1 VTGKIRGLVLHESSP
16 RPSQTVSLGG
26 FLFRATL
33 SRSWPAKLLLASD
46 GGMMVIE
53 SGPNEFFV
61 VGSGLTVTFLRD
73 PGIDEQIAGIATI
86 EQVSDT
92 DGRWVTERRLN
103 GDQSDQG
110 RELLMDS
117 HKFRIYKVRLFTYTR
132 H

>member
-1 VTGKIRGLVLHESSP
+1 MVVHDSSP

-33 SRSWPAKLLLASD
+33 SRSWPAKQLLTAD

-53 SGPNEFFV
+53 SAPNEFLV
-61 VGSGLTVTFLRD
+61 VGSGLTITFLRD
-73 PGIDEQIAGIATI
+73 PDVDEEIAGIASV
-86 EQVSDT
+86 EQVSST
-92 DGRWVTERRLN
+92 DGGWVTDRRLN

-110 RELLMDS
+110 RELLMDAR
-117 HKFRIYKVRLFTYTR
+117 KFQIYRVRLFAYTP